1 MSESDTKPLI
11 DNRATRPNE
20 VEVQERKTFW
30 EKADSWIPGAWT
42 DYEKDRKEREQM
54 NEDPTY
60 KSNVDDYQKER
71 MGYRDRSN
79 DPDFEE
85 GEDRWQFVGKEEG
98 KSSRRPSAKS
108 IQHGVNMWKYPAEI
122 GADPYPHSVIFYI
135 NARENTVSGTT
146 AISKGSDGDEKSK
159 NAYRE
164 AQRRKNEDYTQ
175 QNRAKSEEYNDV
187 LAAQSALAAGTV
199 GFGLAKKLVG
209 KNSGAQ
215 TAPLVAGG
223 TALLGGLVAQGVD
236 IVSTVRLMDAI
247 QLHIPAAQV
256 AQYTANWDEDSLGTA
271 MGLMASG
278 RGDVKDIFSK
288 EGLEFAGRNAAAAI
302 ANIPAQIG
310 VGDMNAGAALEATSK
325 KVNNPYKEQL
335 FKSMGFRKFAFN
347 YVFAPKNEE
356 EYSAIT
362 KIISTFKYHMHPEI
376 SADDLFMIYPSEFD
390 IEYMYRNK
398 ENTQLHRISTCALT
412 DLKVTYGSDGQMTS
426 FKNADGS
433 PNEIAMQLSF
443 TELETLTT
451 DRIDRGF

>member
-1 MSESDTKPLI
+1 M
-11 DNRATRPNE
+11 
-20 VEVQERKTFW
+20 F
-30 EKADSWIPGAWT
+30 
-42 DYEKDRKEREQM
+42 
-54 NEDPTY
+54 
-60 KSNVDDYQKER
+60 
-71 MGYRDRSN
+71 
-79 DPDFEE
+79 
-85 GEDRWQFVGKEEG
+85 
-98 KSSRRPSAKS
+98 
-108 IQHGVNMWKYPAEI
+108 KYPAEI
-122 GADPYPHSVIFYI
+122 GGDPYPHSVIFYI

-164 AQRRKNEDYTQ
+164 AQSRKNEDYTQ

-187 LAAQSALAAGTV
+187 LGAQSALAAGMA
-199 GFGLAKKLVG
+199 GFGLAKKLQG
-209 KNSGAQ
+209 NNAGAQ
-215 TAPLVAGG
+215 AAPLTAVGLGLAGA
-223 TALLGGLVAQGVD
+223 ALSQGVD
-236 IVSTVRLMDAI
+236 LVSTVRLMDAI

-288 EGLEFAGRNAAAAI
+288 EGLEFVGRNAAAAI
-302 ANIPAQIG
+302 AGIPAQMG
-310 VGDMNAGAALEATSK
+310 VGDINAGAALEATSK

-347 YVFAPKNEE
+347 YVFAPKSAA
-356 EYSAIT
+356 EYSSIV
-362 KIISTFKYHMHPEI
+362 KIIDTFKYHMHPEI

-426 FKNADGS
+426 FKNSDGA
-433 PNEIAMQLSF
+433 PNEIAVQLSF